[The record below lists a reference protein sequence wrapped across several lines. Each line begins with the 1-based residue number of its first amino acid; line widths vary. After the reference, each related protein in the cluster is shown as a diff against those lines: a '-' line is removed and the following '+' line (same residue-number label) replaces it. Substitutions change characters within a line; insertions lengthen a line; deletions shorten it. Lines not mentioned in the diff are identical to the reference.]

1 MNCSATRKPIMLV
14 VLAFALSSWL
24 CATEKTIT
32 VEGKLVSASCYL
44 PDKSAG
50 TTGDSMSGGEHCGSG
65 CLEQGKPGG
74 LLTNDHAFYIL
85 DAPSLRLA
93 PFVGQQI
100 RVTGQ
105 VEGTDIL
112 SAKTVDV
119 RKGDAW
125 QSIDIKFHPGK

>member
-1 MNCSATRKPIMLV
+1 MYSRKPIMLV
-14 VLAFALSSWL
+14 VLAFGLSSWL
-24 CATEKTIT
+24 FATEKTVT

-44 PDKSAG
+44 PDKSAD
-50 TTGDSMSGGEHCGSG
+50 TTGDKMGGGEHCGSG

-74 LLTNDHAFYIL
+74 LLTKDNAFYIL

-105 VEGTDIL
+105 EEGTDIL
-112 SAKTVDV
+112 SAKSVDV
-119 RKGDAW
+119 KKGDTW
-125 QSIDIKFHPGK
+125 QSIDIKFRAEK